1 MPKDNGEGDQEE
13 FENEEAEITMDKT
26 QDVTSPL
33 RTPEGKKEKD
43 DDELTEDDDITL
55 ESS

>member
-1 MPKDNGEGDQEE
+1 
-13 FENEEAEITMDKT
+13 MDKT
-26 QDVTSPL
+26 QDE
-33 RTPEGKKEKD
+33 RTEEVALLVSPEGKMEKD

>member
-1 MPKDNGEGDQEE
+1 
-13 FENEEAEITMDKT
+13 MDKT
-26 QDVTSPL
+26 QDAREVTSPI
-33 RTPEGKKEKD
+33 RASECKEEKA

>member
-1 MPKDNGEGDQEE
+1 
-13 FENEEAEITMDKT
+13 MDKT
-26 QDVTSPL
+26 QDAREEVASPV
-33 RTPEGKKEKD
+33 RASECKEEKN